1 MNEKFNILITARFDK
16 TQLTSIQECIASVKY
31 RGWGVDRRLLDES
44 RLIDELKD
52 VDIFISEYE
61 PISSKVI
68 RAAENL
74 KLIACCRN
82 EPLASIDIEDA
93 TERGIPVI
101 YPQGRNAVSVAEF
114 AFGLMI
120 SVSRNIHK
128 VYHLIKYTTEITR
141 VPYRTDKKGRM
152 GAPSEW
158 SFDPRAPLNR
168 FGGPELA
175 NKVLGIVG
183 LGAIGC
189 EIALRANAFQMKVYA
204 YDPYAPDLRI
214 EKFGVSRKP
223 LEELIRA
230 SDYIVIAARVSEDN
244 KGMISEEL
252 FRLMK
257 PTAFFINVARA
268 HHVDYDALYTTLKNK
283 GIAGAALDVYPVEPI
298 PEDYPFIDLDNVILS
313 PHLGGSSTDIEKHH
327 SRMIVDDISLILNGN
342 KPVNLLNPES
352 WQSSYFKQHHNR

>member
-1 MNEKFNILITARFDK
+1 MLITARFDK
-16 TQLTSIQECIASVKY
+16 VQLTSLQEWIASVRY
-31 RGWGVDRRLLDES
+31 SGWGVDRRLLDES
-44 RLIDELKD
+44 SLIDEWKD

-61 PISSKVI
+61 TISSKVI

-101 YPQGRNAVSVAEF
+101 YPPGRNAVSVAELT
-114 AFGLMI
+114 FGFMI

-128 VYHLIKYTTEITR
+128 VYHLIKYTTELTR
-141 VPYRTDKKGRM
+141 IPYRTGQKGKM
-152 GAPSEW
+152 NVPSEW

-168 FGGPELA
+168 FGGQELA
-175 NKVLGIVG
+175 GKVLGIVG
-183 LGAIGC
+183 IGAIGK
-189 EIALRANAFQMKVYA
+189 EIAKRANAFQMKVYA
-204 YDPYAPDLRI
+204 YDPYVPDLHI
-214 EKFGVSRKP
+214 EKFGASSKP
-223 LEELIRA
+223 LGELVRD
-230 SDYIVIAARVSEDN
+230 SDYIVIAARVREDN
-244 KGMISEEL
+244 KGMISEGL

-268 HHVDYDALYTTLKNK
+268 HLVDYDALYTTLKNK
-283 GIAGAALDVYPVEPI
+283 GIAGAALDVYPLEPI

-327 SRMIVDDISLILNGN
+327 SQMIVDDISLILNGN
-342 KPVNLLNPES
+342 KPVNLFNPES
-352 WQSSYFKQHHNR
+352 WQNSYFQQDNNM